1 MRKRL
6 SEKLW
11 ENSVKKVTYMAAMA
25 LQIYRNKESNAS
37 LNYLSIKLV
46 HTYIRHRYL
55 AQCTILPILSFTISV
70 LLSGPWLVFDLSLI
84 HFSYIVT

>member
-11 ENSVKKVTYMAAMA
+11 ENSAKKVTYMA

-46 HTYIRHRYL
+46 HTYDIL
-55 AQCTILPILSFTISV
+55 GLVCTMYNYYPFCPFL
-70 LLSGPWLVFDLSLI
+70 
-84 HFSYIVT
+84 

>member
-1 MRKRL
+1 MEAFFEPRITYLSHTKKPKQQRVVMRKSSL

-46 HTYIRHRYL
+46 CRV
-55 AQCTILPILSFTISV
+55 CTM
-70 LLSGPWLVFDLSLI
+70 
-84 HFSYIVT
+84 

>member
-11 ENSVKKVTYMAAMA
+11 ENSAKKVTYMA